1 MLRQIV
7 ALVFVLGLFMQVLSQ
22 QSQSGTNSN
31 TFTPSNSNSHS
42 ASNAP
47 SNSNSHSASNAPST
61 SVSVTRSNVPT
72 TSNSWTPSPSWTVTK
87 SNSGTPSATTPPGPA
102 VVLFDNRCKNHIV
115 NICPTWSDPAGFF
128 YPRYLVEISP
138 SCTGCSPAFPF
149 VTAST
154 SGRIKGFLPGT
165 TYTITV
171 SGISSKGVLSLP
183 ATLTITTAPAD
194 PKLDPTLDI
203 SNIQCSNTVNAQTL
217 RSVITCTWT
226 PAAPTPPFR
235 ISIKY
240 KCTSEV
246 REPDSHKRNY
256 YGARA
261 AGTSL
266 TLNANRDVATC
277 TLRFKAYYPRRAASL
292 HFVTVVMGK

>member
-22 QSQSGTNSN
+22 QSQSVTNSN

-42 ASNAP
+42 ASNAHSSSP
-47 SNSNSHSASNAPST
+47 SNSGSNAPST
-61 SVSVTRSNVPT
+61 STSGTRSNNPT

-87 SNSGTPSATTPPGPA
+87 SNSVTPSATTPPGPA
-102 VVLFDNRCKNHIV
+102 VILVDNRCKNHIV
-115 NICPTWSDPAGFF
+115 NACPIWSDPPGVF
-128 YPRYLVEISP
+128 YPRYLVTISP
-138 SCTGCSPAFPF
+138 ACVGCSPAFPF
-149 VTAST
+149 TTTRT
-154 SGRIKGFLPGT
+154 SGRIKGFLPAT
-165 TYTITV
+165 TYTITIQ
-171 SGISSKGVLSLP
+171 GISTKGVLSLP
-183 ATLTITTAPAD
+183 APLTFTTAPAD
-194 PKLDPTLDI
+194 PKLNPTLDI
-203 SNIQCSNTVNAQTL
+203 SNIVCTNTINTL
-217 RSVITCTWT
+217 TDRSVITCTWN

-240 KCTSEV
+240 KCTSAI

-261 AGTSL
+261 AGTTI

-292 HFVTVVMGK
+292 HFVTVIMGK

>member
-7 ALVFVLGLFMQVLSQ
+7 ALVFVLGLVMQVLSQ
-22 QSQSGTNSN
+22 QSQSVTNTNS
-31 TFTPSNSNSHS
+31 FTSSNSNSI
-42 ASNAP
+42 
-47 SNSNSHSASNAPST
+47 SASNAPST
-61 SVSVTRSNVPT
+61 SSSIPPSLPPSSSVSVTRTNNPT

-102 VVLFDNRCKNHIV
+102 VVLLDNRCKNHIV
-115 NICPTWSDPAGFF
+115 NICPTWSDPAGTF
-128 YPRYLVEISP
+128 YPRYVVTVSP
-138 SCTGCSPAFPF
+138 ACAKCNPAFPF
-149 VTAST
+149 LTSST

-171 SGISSKGVLSLP
+171 FGISSKGVLSLP
-183 ATLTITTAPAD
+183 ATLTVTTAPAD

-203 SNIQCSNTVNAQTL
+203 SNIVCVNSLSSSTG

-226 PAAPTPPFR
+226 AAAPTAPFR
-235 ISIKY
+235 ISIHY
-240 KCTSEV
+240 KCSSAI

-266 TLNANRDVATC
+266 TLNVNRDVATC
-277 TLRFKAYYPRRAASL
+277 TLRFKAYYKRRPASV
-292 HFVTVVMGK
+292 HFVTVVTGE